1 MQNAECRMQ
10 NAECRRQTADGRRQS
25 LGCGVF
31 LSLKPQ
37 VFRKSLK
44 PQIEQEK
51 QEKYVK
57 YVK

>member
-1 MQNAECRMQ
+1 M
-10 NAECRRQTADGRRQS
+10 QTADSRVW
-25 LGCGVF
+25 GVEF
-31 LSLKPQ
+31 SSSLKPQ

-44 PQIEQEK
+44 PQIEQKK